1 MLDSTRAAAA
11 PGERSNTMSD
21 TPTTRSIEELLAE
34 NQRLREDREA
44 ARKAAEL
51 TESIVA
57 EQFLRIEEAMGLLEE
72 KIGIEEELRAGLA
85 QQLVEAELRERELAS
100 ARAAAEAASQ
110 AKSTFLANMSHEL
123 RTPLN
128 AIIGYSEMM
137 MEDPPGQP
145 GGVWSEDVVKI
156 LAAAKHLLG
165 LINDVLDLSKI
176 EAGRMEVFAEPFTI
190 AQLLDDVV
198 ATAAPLIERTNNR
211 LEITIEG
218 EPRAM
223 NTDLV
228 KVRQSLLNLLS
239 NAAKFT
245 DGGVISLTARELW
258 RDGAP
263 WIEFRVRD
271 NGIGMTPEQLK
282 RLFRAFSQA
291 DASTT
296 RRFGGT
302 GLGLAITRQFTR
314 MLGGDTSVESEYS
327 VGSTFTVRVPA
338 ELPPDALRRTVMPSA
353 RDEEDDDDDDASPA
367 SLPTV
372 LVVDS
377 EPAQCDSVR
386 EYLAGYGYRVAST
399 TLTDDCVELARSLNP
414 DVIVLDVMN
423 SGEVNGWDVLSALK
437 RDDRLAAIP
446 VVVQTKFTEGE
457 KAHAIGASEYVSK
470 PLDRAQLFGSIARAR
485 ARLPPS
491 DGERRALIVEDEAA
505 TREILTRMLRRD
517 GWQVRVAE
525 NGRVGLERVAEETPS
540 LILLDLMM
548 PEMDGFEFVRE
559 LRARPQWR
567 GIPIIVVTARDLS
580 VEDRMLL
587 DGYAQPPGV
596 AGTFNREL
604 LLREVRDAVTARP
617 YTAGAPAVD
626 AM

>member
-1 MLDSTRAAAA
+1 T
-11 PGERSNTMSD
+11 
-21 TPTTRSIEELLAE
+21 
-34 NQRLREDREA
+34 
-44 ARKAAEL
+44 
-51 TESIVA
+51 
-57 EQFLRIEEAMGLLEE
+57 
-72 KIGIEEELRAGLA
+72 
-85 QQLVEAELRERELAS
+85 
-100 ARAAAEAASQ
+100 
-110 AKSTFLANMSHEL
+110 
-123 RTPLN
+123 
-128 AIIGYSEMM
+128 
-137 MEDPPGQP
+137 
-145 GGVWSEDVVKI
+145 
-156 LAAAKHLLG
+156 
-165 LINDVLDLSKI
+165 
-176 EAGRMEVFAEPFTI
+176 
-190 AQLLDDVV
+190 
-198 ATAAPLIERTNNR
+198 
-211 LEITIEG
+211 
-218 EPRAM
+218 
-223 NTDLV
+223 
-228 KVRQSLLNLLS
+228 
-239 NAAKFT
+239 
-245 DGGVISLTARELW
+245 
-258 RDGAP
+258 
-263 WIEFRVRD
+263 
-271 NGIGMTPEQLK
+271 GIGMTPEQQQ
-282 RLFRAFSQA
+282 RIFEPFSQV

-296 RRFGGT
+296 RKFGGT

-470 PLDRAQLFGSIARAR
+470 PLDRAQLFGSIARTR

-548 PEMDGFEFVRE
+548 PEMDGFGVLAAMHGEPATRD
-559 LRARPQWR
+559 
-567 GIPIIVVTARDLS
+567 IPVVVVTGQTLTAAEMERLNRGVVSVLGKGLYSLEETLAHLDAALERQRKLSSDAQRLVRLAMAYLHEHYAEPLTRADIARHVGLDEDYLTYCFRQELGVTPIAYLNRYRVNQAKSLLTQTDKS
-580 VEDRMLL
+580 VTFI
-587 DGYAQPPGV
+587 AQEVGF
-596 AGTFNREL
+596 TDSRYFSRIFR
-604 LLREVRDAVTARP
+604 REVGVSPDAFRRA
-617 YTAGAPAVD
+617 
-626 AM
+626 